1 MDTSRIA
8 TRLRQQVM
16 KFSGEVSVGLGK
28 VAQRFVAEM
37 VYGIQASQ
45 SVVLTEIART
55 LEEPISIKKTEERL
69 SRNLQRKELEK
80 TVQAN
85 VTRKA
90 AGQVGEETLLIID
103 PSDLSK
109 KYAKKMQYLATV
121 RDGSEGELAN
131 GYWTLHVIGTELE
144 SPEMLPLYQ
153 RLYSAEAPH
162 FISENDEIL
171 RAMDAVCTAVGK
183 KGLWIMD
190 RGGDRINLFEPMLD
204 RQLKF
209 LFRLVGNRD
218 LLCGGR
224 KVLAEDWAIRC
235 PCPYSETIVKEEKG
249 REKTYTLSFGFR
261 SVRLPGRP
269 EPLYLLVIKG
279 FGAEP
284 MMLLTNKPLRWSRKV
299 LWRMVRSYLRR
310 WSVEETIRFVKQ
322 SYDLE
327 NVRVLN
333 YPGLQNL
340 LPLLLAVMYFAA
352 VVLDTREKLKVMA
365 GYVLG
370 AAKRVFGIPDFRYYA
385 LADGLRGLFTRHPGR
400 PQRRDGPEDP
410 QILLF
415 SLESP

>member
-1 MDTSRIA
+1 VNTSMIA
-8 TRLRQQVM
+8 TRLREQVM
-16 KFSGEVSVGLGK
+16 KFSGEVSAGLGK
-28 VAQRFVAEM
+28 VPQRFVAEM
-37 VYGIQASQ
+37 LYGIQASQ

-80 TVQAN
+80 SVQEA
-85 VTRKA
+85 VTRRA
-90 AGQVGEETLLIID
+90 AERVGEDTLLIID

-109 KYAKKMQYLATV
+109 KYAKKMEYLATV

-171 RAMDAVCTAVGK
+171 RAIDAVTAWMGS

-190 RGGDRINLFEPMLD
+190 RGGDRINLFEPVLD
-204 RQLKF
+204 RKLKF

-218 LLCGGR
+218 LLCGKQ
-224 KVLAEDWAIRC
+224 KVLAEQLAISC
-235 PCPYSETIVKEEKG
+235 PCPYSETIVKEDKG

-261 SVRLPGRP
+261 RVRLPGRA
-269 EPLYLLVIKG
+269 EQLYLLVIKG
-279 FGAEP
+279 LGEQP
-284 MMLLTNKPLRWSRKV
+284 TMLLTNKPLRWSRKV
-299 LWRMVRSYLRR
+299 LWRLVRAYLRR
-310 WSVEETIRFVKQ
+310 WSIEETIRFVKQ

-365 GYVLG
+365 GYVLK
-370 AAKRVFGIPDFRYYA
+370 AAKRVFGIPDFKYYA

-400 PQRRDGPEDP
+400 PQRNSRSADP

>member
-153 RLYSAEAPH
+153 RLYSAEAPLH
-162 FISENDEIL
+162 
-171 RAMDAVCTAVGK
+171 
-183 KGLWIMD
+183 
-190 RGGDRINLFEPMLD
+190 
-204 RQLKF
+204 
-209 LFRLVGNRD
+209 
-218 LLCGGR
+218 CGGQ
-224 KVLAEDWAIRC
+224 E
-235 PCPYSETIVKEEKG
+235 
-249 REKTYTLSFGFR
+249 
-261 SVRLPGRP
+261 RLMDHGPGR
-269 EPLYLLVIKG
+269 
-279 FGAEP
+279 
-284 MMLLTNKPLRWSRKV
+284 
-299 LWRMVRSYLRR
+299 RSNQP
-310 WSVEETIRFVKQ
+310 V
-322 SYDLE
+322 
-327 NVRVLN
+327 
-333 YPGLQNL
+333 
-340 LPLLLAVMYFAA
+340 
-352 VVLDTREKLKVMA
+352 
-365 GYVLG
+365 
-370 AAKRVFGIPDFRYYA
+370 
-385 LADGLRGLFTRHPGR
+385 
-400 PQRRDGPEDP
+400 
-410 QILLF
+410 
-415 SLESP
+415 